1 MVGVQICLVS
11 YRLLASHSVAA
22 SDACVG
28 LRCWAQPARC
38 TCACLLRASEVVCLR
53 VCCQMTRAT
62 VLGTSWTWH
71 ALGAWMACCSTC
83 LLSRIAREV
92 AETRCRA
99 HYVALA
105 VATIA
110 SCMRSHC
117 DMRTL
122 YTVIA
127 DTVRNDQCVASAKVW
142 ATYWSVAGPRRPSR
156 TLIPNSLNS

>member
-1 MVGVQICLVS
+1 MMVGVQICLVS
-11 YRLLASHSVAA
+11 YRLLASYSVAA

-122 YTVIA
+122 YTVIPSEMINVWRA
-127 DTVRNDQCVASAKVW
+127 QKFGPPTGAWLAPGDPHARCDTRFAK
-142 ATYWSVAGPRRPSR
+142 
-156 TLIPNSLNS
+156 